1 MTDLEKIAQGRET
14 ELFLLPDG
22 RILRLY
28 RAEFADAEERA
39 RREEAGLAAAR
50 AAGAPVPAVYE
61 RTTRDGRHGLVIE
74 RLDGTDLLTLVGRR
88 PWLVSSIA
96 RRTGRLHAEL
106 HQVPGPAELPTIAEF
121 LSAHLERSAAVPDEL
136 RDEVLRALEQ
146 LPAGD
151 RLLHGDFHPGNV
163 LATPDHAS
171 VIDWHNGC
179 VGDPTADVARTW
191 VLLEFSPLPPGASRI
206 ARAQARVGRGL
217 LLRGYMG
224 AYGRAAKLDS
234 ERLARWVRIRAIERL
249 AEEVPGERDVIL
261 ERLAGPPGHGRDL
274 TQRA

>member
-1 MTDLEKIAQGRET
+1 VTDLEKIAEGRET
-14 ELFLLPDG
+14 ELFLLPGG

-28 RAEFADAEERA
+28 RAEFADADERA

-61 RTTRDGRHGLVIE
+61 RTIRDGRHGLVIE

-88 PWLVSSIA
+88 PWLVSSVA

-106 HQVPGPAELPTIAEF
+106 HQVHGPAELPTIAEF
-121 LSAHLERSAAVPDEL
+121 VSTHLERSGAVPGEL

-146 LPAGD
+146 LPEGD
-151 RLLHGDFHPGNV
+151 RLCHGDFHPGNV
-163 LATPDHAS
+163 LATRDHAS
-171 VIDWHNGC
+171 VIDWHNAC

-191 VLLEFSPLPPGASRI
+191 VLLEFSPLPPGASRME
-206 ARAQARVGRGL
+206 RAQARVGRGL

-234 ERLARWVRIRAIERL
+234 ERLARWIRIRAIERL